1 VPRFPILR
9 EYGPGS
15 ASPYSAQKE
24 APARLAGKGEAK
36 YLGCGKGEG
45 SPIRYPRN
53 QARGGTVPAN
63 AHIAGGWFELAEQL
77 DALER

>member
-1 VPRFPILR
+1 
-9 EYGPGS
+9 
-15 ASPYSAQKE
+15 
-24 APARLAGKGEAK
+24 
-36 YLGCGKGEG
+36 LGCGKGEG